1 MTQETLSQI
10 QAAATAIE
18 TALAGYNAERDAHAK
33 ERLAQTA
40 LHPLCREH
48 LPLFKFAARTFA
60 EQIEA
65 EADAAFAPFIPA
77 EHKRRQLI
85 VENVEQSRQVR
96 GWLATFQ
103 AVYDPSQAASALNA
117 FAHVFNMI
125 LAHPV
130 LSVPTTT

>member
-1 MTQETLSQI
+1 MNQETLTEMQT
-10 QAAATAIE
+10 AGTAIE
-18 TALAGYNAERDAHAK
+18 TALAGYNAERDMHAK

-48 LPLFKFAARTFA
+48 LPLFKFAAREYA

-65 EADAAFAPFIPA
+65 DADAAFAPFISA

-85 VENVEQSRQVR
+85 VEHVEQSRQVR
-96 GWLATFQ
+96 GWLATFS
-103 AVYDPSQAASALNA
+103 AVYDPSQAPGALNA
-117 FAHVFNMI
+117 MLQTFKLI

-130 LSVPTTT
+130 LSNAQTT